1 MGFLENFEYIFFA
14 RIFFHC
20 SFHWQGLQKAYKYCQ
35 APVICIV
42 FARLCALVSP
52 PVARS
57 SGIPPPSQLPCFRGI
72 HCSGPSPS
80 PQKRRA
86 TSDSLLWISVCGT
99 TYLISSSFCSY
110 QPLTTSIAIEF
121 YVGHHLCHRPKNFS
135 LLLRLLLLR
144 GDISIAVSLRFQSIR
159 LPLTHTVKTLSPLI
173 S

>member
-1 MGFLENFEYIFFA
+1 MAGPTK
-14 RIFFHC
+14 
-20 SFHWQGLQKAYKYCQ
+20 GLQILSGACYLYC
-35 APVICIV
+35 
-42 FARLCALVSP
+42 LCPSVCAC
-52 PVARS
+52 VAS
-57 SGIPPPSQLPCFRGI
+57 CCAELGD
-72 HCSGPSPS
+72 SPS
-80 PQKRRA
+80 FAAPLFPWHTLQWPIPFPPKRRA

>member
-1 MGFLENFEYIFFA
+1 MGFLENFEYIFLPEF
-14 RIFFHC
+14 
-20 SFHWQGLQKAYKYCQ
+20 SFTVAFIGRAYKRLTNIVRRLLSVLSL
-35 APVICIV
+35 PVCV
-42 FARLCALVSP
+42 RLCRLLLRG
-52 PVARS
+52 ARGFPS
-57 SGIPPPSQLPCFRGI
+57 FAAPLFPWHTLQWPIPF
-72 HCSGPSPS
+72 